1 MVIGHCAD
9 RVQGEGDCMGEAG
22 EAGVSNMGVGKA
34 RGVM

>member
-22 EAGVSNMGVGKA
+22 EAGEAGVSNMGGGEA
-34 RGVM
+34 